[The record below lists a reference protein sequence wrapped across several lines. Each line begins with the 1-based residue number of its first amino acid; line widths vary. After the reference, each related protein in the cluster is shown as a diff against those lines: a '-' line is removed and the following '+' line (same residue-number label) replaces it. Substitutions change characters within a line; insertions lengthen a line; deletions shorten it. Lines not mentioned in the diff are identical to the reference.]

1 MRARDFDIALILAAS
16 ATIAFGVTMVY
27 SAAGSEMWRHQGVVA
42 AAAMALALTAVYVPH
57 KIIYDLA
64 YPLYGAGIVS
74 LILVLLWGS
83 GDAGRWLAVGPLS
96 MQPSEFAKIGV
107 VLALARFLGDRS
119 PNQIAR
125 PRAVFLAL
133 LLPALPM
140 VLVARQPDLGTA
152 LSLGAAFVPMLYWAG
167 LRPLYIFFLLAPALS
182 VAFSF
187 EPLWQDRAPVIFALF
202 IITST
207 VVIQRQLARL
217 WITFAM
223 LVVNLSAGLA
233 TALWTNLLHGY
244 QKDRILT
251 LLNPESDPLGAG
263 WNIIQ
268 SKIAIGSGGP
278 TGRGFLQGTQTN
290 YEFLP
295 EAHTDFIFSV
305 IGEEFG
311 FLGTVLALS
320 LFLIIIW
327 RCLQIAT
334 VANSR
339 FSSLL
344 AVGLG
349 SLLTFHVFVN
359 VGMTIGVMPVTG
371 LPLPFLSY
379 GGSSLLTNCLA
390 VALLLNTYACRHEY

>member
-16 ATIAFGVTMVY
+16 ATIAFGVTMIY
-27 SAAGSEMWRHQGVVA
+27 SAAGAEVWRHQGLVAVVA
-42 AAAMALALTAVYVPH
+42 MAVALTAVYVPH
-57 KIIYDLA
+57 RIFYDLA
-64 YPLYGAGIVS
+64 YPLYGAGALS
-74 LILVLLWGS
+74 LLLVLLWGA
-83 GDAGRWLAVGPLS
+83 GDAGRWLAVGPLR
-96 MQPSEFAKIGV
+96 MQPSEFAKITV
-107 VLALARFLGDRS
+107 VLALARFLSDRS
-119 PNQIAR
+119 AGQIAR
-125 PRAVFLAL
+125 PRAIALAL

-152 LSLGAAFVPMLYWAG
+152 IALGAPFVPMLYWAG

-187 EPLWQDRAPVIFALF
+187 EPLWQDRAPVLFALF
-202 IITST
+202 ILASS

-233 TALWTNLLHGY
+233 TTLWTNLLHGY
-244 QKDRILT
+244 QKDRILI

-278 TGRGFLQGTQTN
+278 TGRGFLQGSQTN
-290 YEFLP
+290 YKFLP

-320 LFLIIIW
+320 LFLFIIW